1 MSAEHVFDPMDLL
14 SHFDSASI
22 EDPWEPE
29 WDPPTIDPPAP
40 HPEHPPHTLSAR
52 YDQMRADRDETTLFD
67 AADSTHLNVAE
78 HEAELCGVIGAAFG
92 CLGHSTFGDLRS
104 FRQLVEEL
112 PGHCNYSLEKVV
124 RVMNRAQYKMHRAVA
139 DSFNVRTSCTTYHGT
154 TLAASALITNTGF
167 KGAACERAL
176 HGKGVYSSP
185 DVWTALS
192 FATPFE
198 RTRQVFFVVEYIQG
212 PSAPGV
218 QDQVDFGV
226 DAQGQEI
233 LTLTSPDLSILCAS
247 RENQLLATHRITVR
261 YMEERPYTQ
270 RHKDCCKVM
279 HSHIVSIIKV
289 QNKIAASAAA
299 QVLAAASKASTVR
312 EVDATHDTYNV
323 GDRVL
328 VAGALK
334 AYAEFVGCPGVIK
347 RIVQGHHYF
356 FCVLVDCP
364 AKVKDVQDL
373 NAQRVNKARFPFL
386 KPDEGGLLCLKV
398 GHIQKEPRPPS
409 PSGAAGGASLG
420 KRKAEAGVDKDGV

>member
-1 MSAEHVFDPMDLL
+1 MSAEHAFDPMDLL
-14 SHFDSASI
+14 AHFDSASI

-40 HPEHPPHTLSAR
+40 HIEQLPHTLSGR
-52 YDQMRADRDETTLFD
+52 YAQMRAERDETTLFD
-67 AADSTHLNVAE
+67 AAEAAHLNFTE
-78 HEAELCGVIGAAFG
+78 HEAELCGVLGAAFP
-92 CLGHSTFGDLRS
+92 CLGRATFGDLRS
-104 FRQLVEEL
+104 FRQLTEEL
-112 PGHCNYSLEKVV
+112 PEHCNYSLEKVV

-192 FATPFE
+192 FATPFQ

-233 LTLTSPDLSILCAS
+233 LTLTSPDQTIFCAS

-270 RHKDCCKVM
+270 RYKDCCKVL
-279 HSHIVSIIKV
+279 HSHIISIIKV
-289 QNKIAASAAA
+289 QNQIAVSAAKQA
-299 QVLAAASKASTVR
+299 AVAASKASTVR

-328 VAGALK
+328 VTGALK

-347 RIVQGHHYF
+347 RIVQGHHFF

-364 AKVKDVQDL
+364 TKLKDVRDL

-386 KPDEGGLLCLKV
+386 KPDEDGLLCLKV

-409 PSGAAGGASLG
+409 PPAGGASLG
-420 KRKAEAGVDKDGV
+420 KRKADAEAGADGV